1 MNEPT
6 ASDRSRAA
14 LGALPE
20 LEPPADAWAG
30 IEARL
35 AAGPRRARA
44 RAGLVVAAVA
54 LAAIG
59 VRVLDRPAPAPGPA
73 TPPVAAATD
82 AGLDRR
88 AAELERLLAA
98 LPSPR
103 AARASTGYAT
113 TLLEDRIAL
122 VDERLGLPD
131 VAALSPEDETALK
144 KQRVVLLD
152 SLMRV
157 KYASAVNATL

>member
-20 LEPPADAWAG
+20 LEPPAGAWAD

-35 AAGPRRARA
+35 AAGPRRART
-44 RAGLVVAAVA
+44 RAGLVVAAIA
-54 LAAIG
+54 LAALG
-59 VRVLDRPAPAPGPA
+59 VRVLNRPATTAGPA
-73 TPPVAAATD
+73 TPPVAAD

-98 LPSPR
+98 LPPPHT
-103 AARASTGYAT
+103 ARASTGYAT

-122 VDERLGLPD
+122 VDERLSLPD
-131 VAALSPEDETALK
+131 AAALSAADETALK

-152 SLMRV
+152 SLTRV